1 MIQRIFAKGEV
12 AWTVALGSERPLI
25 IKCLVLEDEAGI
37 DVKTTIGIMP
47 SYLLLRDEP
56 EARKSV
62 MWQLARQVEEAR
74 RTLASLEAQLKSEP
88 AVCDATHPKV
98 DPPRV
103 NPDVLLFTN
112 QLRARRENFIAGV
125 GEALKRIGCS
135 LSSMELGRKGLEAFW
150 SMTYYA
156 KDRVLQT
163 TYYPLTDDHDFYSEL
178 VHDAL
183 VRRAENSE

>member
-1 MIQRIFAKGEV
+1 MIQFAKGET
-12 AWTVALGSERPLI
+12 AWTIALGSERPLI
-25 IKCLVLEDEAGI
+25 IKCLVLEDESGI

-74 RTLASLEAQLKSEP
+74 RTLATLEAQLKSEP
-88 AVCDATHPKV
+88 AVCDATHPV
-98 DPPRV
+98 IEPPRV
-103 NPDVLLFTN
+103 DPDVLLSSN
-112 QLRARRENFIAGV
+112 ERRERREKFIAGV
-125 GEALKRIGCS
+125 GESLKRIGCS
-135 LSSMELGRKGLEAFW
+135 LSGMEIGRKGPEPFW

-156 KDRVLQT
+156 KDGALTT
-163 TYYPLTDDHDFYSEL
+163 TYYALADREDFYSDL